1 MRKPVFMSGEEAARL
16 IESNKTIA
24 TIGMTLVS
32 SSETILKALE
42 ARFLETGEPNH
53 LTLLHSCGQ
62 SDRDR
67 GIQHFAHE
75 GMLERIVGGH
85 WGLQPKIM
93 ELIAG
98 NKLLAYNFPQ
108 GQFAQLYRSM
118 AGGEPG
124 KITKV
129 GLGTFIDPRQEGGK
143 MNEVTRAAPDLIDVV
158 TIGGE
163 EYLCYKPIP
172 IDYCI
177 IRGTCIDEN
186 GNLSTEE
193 EAMNLEVF
201 SAVMACKKFG
211 GTVIA
216 QAKYKVAANTIHCKQ
231 VTVPG
236 VFIDAAV
243 ICPNPEEDHRQ
254 THSFAFHPA
263 YCGNIRLPE
272 TGEEGIPL
280 TVRKVIGRR
289 ALMELRRNDILNVG
303 TGIPNDVIGP
313 IIAEEGIS
321 DEVTI
326 TVESGIYGGVPMG
339 GIDFGIAKNNFALVR
354 HDDQFDFYN
363 GQGVD
368 ATFMGAGQINADGS
382 VNATRLGPNP
392 TGAGG
397 FIDITANARHVVFC
411 STFTGKGL
419 ECSFEGGRLQI
430 LREGSLIK
438 FVKNLQQVSYNGC
451 IARRKGQRMHCITE
465 RAVFELCPEGLV
477 LTELAEG
484 IDLKTQVLDLM
495 EFKPIISK
503 NLRVIPPC
511 IYRKDGPF
519 GLKAML
525 VQGADSPTCKKGE
538 SI

>member
-1 MRKPVFMSGEEAARL
+1 MKRPVFMTGEQAAQM
-16 IESNKTIA
+16 IESGKTIA

-32 SSETILKALE
+32 ASETILKALE
-42 ARFLETGEPNH
+42 QRFLETGAPNQ

-75 GMLERIVGGH
+75 GMLARIVGGH

-93 ELIAG
+93 KLIAE

-129 GLGTFIDPRQEGGK
+129 GLGTFIDPRMGGGK
-143 MNEVTRAAPDLIDVV
+143 MNELTKDAPELIDVV

-163 EYLCYKPIP
+163 EYLRYKPIP

-177 IRGTCIDEN
+177 IRGTRIDEN

-193 EAMNLEVF
+193 EAMSLEVF
-201 SAVMACKKFG
+201 SAVMACKRFG
-211 GTVIA
+211 GKVIA

-243 ICPNPEEDHRQ
+243 ICPEPEVDHRQ
-254 THSFAFHPA
+254 THSFAFNPA
-263 YCGNIRLPE
+263 YCGNVRVPND
-272 TGEEGIPL
+272 GESAIPL

-289 ALMELRRNDILNVG
+289 AMMELSANDILNVG
-303 TGIPNDVIGP
+303 TGIPNDVVGP

-321 DEVTI
+321 DDVTI

-368 ATFMGAGQINADGS
+368 ITFMGAGQIDAEGN

-397 FIDITANARHVVFC
+397 FIDITTNAKHVVFC

-419 ECSFEGGRLQI
+419 ECDFAGGK
-430 LREGSLIK
+430 LRIVKEGSLIK
-438 FVKNLQQVSYNGC
+438 FVNQLQQVSYNGL
-451 IARRKGQRMHCITE
+451 IARKKGQKMHYVTE
-465 RAVFELCPEGLV
+465 RAVFELRPEGLV
-477 LTELAEG
+477 LTEIAEG
-484 IDLKTQVLDLM
+484 IDLQTQILDLM
-495 EFKPIISK
+495 EFRPIISRR
-503 NLRVIPPC
+503 LRVMPAA
-511 IYRKDGPF
+511 IYRDGVF
-519 GLKAML
+519 GLKQLLAE
-525 VQGADSPTCKKGE
+525 KGG

>member
-1 MRKPVFMSGEEAARL
+1 MRKPVFMSGEEAAHL

-42 ARFLETGEPNH
+42 KRFLETGAPNH

-143 MNEVTRAAPDLIDVV
+143 MNEVTRSAPDLIDVV

-163 EYLCYKPIP
+163 EYLRYKPIP

-177 IRGTCIDEN
+177 VRGTRIDEN

-193 EAMNLEVF
+193 EAMSLEVF
-201 SAVMACKKFG
+201 SAVMACKRFG
-211 GTVIA
+211 GKVIA

-243 ICPNPEEDHRQ
+243 ICPAPEEDHRQ

-289 ALMELRRNDILNVG
+289 AVMELKRNDILNVG

-321 DEVTI
+321 DDVTI

-368 ATFMGAGQINADGS
+368 ATFMGAGQIDADGS

-397 FIDITANARHVVFC
+397 FIDITTNAKHVVFC

-419 ECSFEGGRLQI
+419 ECSFEGGRLRI

-438 FVKNLQQVSYNGC
+438 FVRKLQQVSYNGLL
-451 IARRKGQRMHCITE
+451 AQKKGQQMHYITE
-465 RAVFELCPEGLV
+465 RAVFELRPEGLV

-495 EFKPIISK
+495 EFKPVVSRD
-503 NLRVIPPC
+503 LRVIPPC
-511 IYRKDGPF
+511 IYQEDGPF

-525 VQGADSPTCKKGE
+525 T
-538 SI
+538 